1 MAVDNKE
8 QNNEQNE
15 EEKYNFIEEKVNSRR
30 KHKIKKFLVAVA
42 LTIVLAIIFA
52 ITAGI
57 VLCAAR
63 EPLFDIF
70 GINKSI
76 IEFDSDEDPDN
87 NDNQPIETETSETE
101 ATEET
106 EIESETEKYV
116 QPTIINNTIAADLDD
131 LSNIYY
137 EVKRLAD
144 DASKAMVLVTSIKS
158 NKDWFENEIEVPDNI
173 NGLIVANNGV
183 DLLVLVNYDQ
193 IQGANTIQVTF
204 TNDIKAEATL
214 QAFDSELNLAI
225 IAIDLNKLPEEVQEI
240 EGAYLGESSYLPVGT
255 PIIAIGSPNGRIG
268 SMEIGMVSSRNT
280 NAYITDYQVDLY
292 HTDINYVDD
301 GQGYIINLKG
311 KIVGIITTYLSD
323 NINKEISTFIGISE
337 IKPIIESLVNNE
349 DRACLGI
356 KAIDI
361 TSDAL
366 EELELTNGIAVTS
379 VVANSPAFY
388 NGIQVGDIITSINDE
403 DITSVKNYQSMLLES
418 KPEDVILIEI
428 HREYHDD
435 NDIIEVEAM
444 LGTRQY

>member
-1 MAVDNKE
+1 
-8 QNNEQNE
+8 
-15 EEKYNFIEEKVNSRR
+15 
-30 KHKIKKFLVAVA
+30 
-42 LTIVLAIIFA
+42 
-52 ITAGI
+52 
-57 VLCAAR
+57 
-63 EPLFDIF
+63 FDIF

-158 NKDWFENEIEVPDNI
+158 NKDWFENEIEVPDNT

-225 IAIDLNKLPEEVQEI
+225 IAIALDDLSEEIREI
-240 EGAYLGESSYLPVGT
+240 SVADLGESTYLPVGT
-255 PIIAIGSPNGRIG
+255 PIIAIGSPNGYMN
-268 SMEIGMVSSRNT
+268 SMEIGMINT
-280 NAYITDYQVDLY
+280 RGSNINLTDYQIDLF
-292 HTDINYVDD
+292 HSDITHVED
-301 GQGYIINLKG
+301 GEGYIINLKG
-311 KIVGIITTYLSD
+311 KIVGIITNHLSD
-323 NINKEISTFIGISE
+323 DRSENINTFIGISN
-337 IKPIIESLVNNE
+337 IKPIIEALVNN
-349 DRACLGI
+349 DRRAYLGI
-356 KAIDI
+356 TAIDI
-361 TSDAL
+361 TDEAL
-366 EELELTNGIAVTS
+366 EELGLENGIAVTG
-379 VVANSPAFY
+379 VIANSPAY
-388 NGIQVGDIITSINDE
+388 HSGIQIGDILTSVNGE
-403 DITSVKNYQSMLLES
+403 DIISVLNFQSRLLQS
-418 KPEDVILIEI
+418 KPEDMFDITI
-428 HREYHDD
+428 HREYQNSDD
-435 NDIIEVEAM
+435 TIKLEIM
-444 LGTRQY
+444 LETRKF